1 MKSLIKSPHCRACVA
16 SVMMMVYVARGVGEN
31 SDDSY
36 NDFWMIQWVLAEVS
50 IGVSITGTFSLPKF
64 IEAEGPKL
72 QAVFSRLTRPLV
84 FGRRSAVSG
93 QGKEDARIAPQEREP
108 HDTFAMYEHSSES
121 KLVASMNNDRDVERC
136 ASDEEAHDY

>member
-1 MKSLIKSPHCRACVA
+1 
-16 SVMMMVYVARGVGEN
+16 MMMVYVARRVGEN

-72 QAVFSRLTRPLV
+72 RAVCSRLTRPLV
-84 FGRRSAVSG
+84 FGRRSAVPG

-121 KLVASMNNDRDVERC
+121 KLVASMINDRDVERC
-136 ASDEEAHDY
+136 ASDEEVHDY